1 MKNMFSC
8 CFEITNL
15 LVNNFNTD
23 KVTNISYM
31 FANCGQLKKLN
42 ISSFNIKKE
51 TNTSGMFYFCSKI
64 LKDKMKDLYNIYE
77 DDGFSFL

>member
-1 MKNMFSC
+1 
-8 CFEITNL
+8 
-15 LVNNFNTD
+15 
-23 KVTNISYM
+23 M